1 MRATLLFAIKGLKS
15 SMNNTIGFGLLAC
28 FTALL
33 GYAYISPD
41 FVLDPKFYLQAIVSG
56 LGGAGILLVEHF
68 QRILGWFRRSE
79 QDVSPHCFA
88 YSEKDF
94 QALEY
99 LKNRLKETE
108 SKRGLEILVEL
119 NTILFSL
126 DMNDSSED
134 VEAGEGDEQ

>member
-1 MRATLLFAIKGLKS
+1 
-15 SMNNTIGFGLLAC
+15 MNNIIGFGLLFC
-28 FTALL
+28 FIALL

-56 LGGAGILLVEHF
+56 LGGASILLVEHF
-68 QRILGWFRRSE
+68 KRILGWFKKSE
-79 QDVSPHCFA
+79 HGISPPCFA

-108 SKRGLEILVEL
+108 SKKGLEIVVEL

-126 DMNDSSED
+126 DMEN
-134 VEAGEGDEQ
+134 VETGEGDE